1 MAYIGHHI
9 SAHLIGMLE
18 FFRHFVEGEGKLPD
32 FVATIGI
39 DMHAHGVVAV
49 SHRFGRVAHLAQG
62 RGETSGEEVG
72 DTQSHGKG
80 DWHGDPY
87 AQADFEQK
95 PCHDE
100 CDGGG
105 EGDKNAQFDFER

>member
-1 MAYIGHHI
+1 MAYIGYHI

-49 SHRFGRVAHLAQG
+49 GHRLGRVAHLA
-62 RGETSGEEVG
+62 
-72 DTQSHGKG
+72 
-80 DWHGDPY
+80 
-87 AQADFEQK
+87 
-95 PCHDE
+95 
-100 CDGGG
+100 
-105 EGDKNAQFDFER
+105 